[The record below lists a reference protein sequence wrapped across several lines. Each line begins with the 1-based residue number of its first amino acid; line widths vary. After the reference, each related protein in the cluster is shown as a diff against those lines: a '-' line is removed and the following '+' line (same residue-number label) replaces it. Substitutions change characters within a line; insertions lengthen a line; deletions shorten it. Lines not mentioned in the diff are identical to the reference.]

1 MYNIKLVVQAKKAP
15 KYSKTFL
22 KKLTQIRSKKIKYLF
37 QKKKK
42 ENQTEL

>member
-15 KYSKTFL
+15 KYLKTFL

-37 QKKKK
+37 QKKERKQ
-42 ENQTEL
+42 N